1 MLKKINRD
9 FFAILFLTI
18 LGLTYFYFI
27 RGYRLDNLQYFI
39 DPSGDIY
46 SLIYMPVKIMTENTW
61 IYSTNMLGAP
71 FVGNFYDFQVLWID
85 TLHFIFIKLLT
96 LFFSDISYVIGLYYV
111 ISGFGI
117 IYISYIVLRML
128 KVSIIF
134 SIWGSIVYFTI
145 PYYFIRIGHYELV
158 LYQFIPL
165 SLLLCYWCY
174 FDDKFFIINRN
185 QWKYRKNIYG
195 LIICICLALTGL
207 AYYTSYVCILLFI
220 TGILKSKLK
229 DIKKIRSSL
238 TAIIILLLIFLINV
252 SPALV
257 YQYENGRNTQV
268 ASRNIGDTERF
279 GLKLTQLIL
288 PIYPKTDYMK
298 SKVEQY
304 NNEAPLVTENSTASI
319 GLIGTL
325 GEFLLLIYLFKESY
339 FDKKILLLSRLNLG
353 LFLWG
358 TIGGLSTLFGLFINP
373 IFRSNNR
380 TSIFIAFIAIT
391 TICIFFD
398 RIIQQKNSL
407 IKKRV
412 YYIVFS
418 LFMVVGIFLQLPEKI
433 NGEYYND
440 IKNKI
445 EIQKSFFSEIEKTLP
460 SGSMVYQLPYV
471 PFPEYP
477 AVNKMEPYEHLT
489 AYIYSNNL
497 KWSYGA
503 MKGRYEDD
511 WQNEINILPLEQK
524 LKILSI
530 VGFKGIYIDRRAYN
544 EKDLIDL
551 EESLKYFLDV
561 QPIVSTDNTRIFY
574 SMEKYN
580 EKYLREYNESELNIL
595 KQNILNMKVGHSDL
609 DFNKSEIL
617 VEGFYDKEDHFR
629 WMRNEAKIIPE
640 KISLEKISF
649 IAYTNKEDFSN
660 LKIKIGNNFIKTYK
674 VNNKGTLIAFEI
686 PYNDIGQIIF
696 LETDANKVE
705 DNGEIRDLYI
715 RIEKEDVVYS
725 NLSDIIKNLK

>member
-1 MLKKINRD
+1 MLRKINRD
-9 FFAILFLTI
+9 FLALIFLTI
-18 LGLTYFYFI
+18 MGSVYFYFI

-39 DPSGDIY
+39 DPCGDIY

-71 FVGNFYDFQVLWID
+71 FSGIFYDFQVLWID
-85 TLHFIFIKLLT
+85 TLHFIFIKILT
-96 LFFSDISYVIGLYYV
+96 LFFSDISYIIGLYYV
-111 ISGFGI
+111 ISGFFI
-117 IYISYIVLRML
+117 IYISYMVLRAL
-128 KVSIIF
+128 GISIYF
-134 SIWGSIVYFTI
+134 SIWGAIAYFTI
-145 PYYFIRIGHYELV
+145 PYYLIRMGHYELA

-165 SLLLCYWCY
+165 ALLLCYWCY
-174 FDDKFFIINRN
+174 FDDKFFVINKN
-185 QWKYRKNIYG
+185 QWKYKRNIYG

-207 AYYTSYVCILLFI
+207 AYYTSYACIMLFI

-229 DIKKIRSSL
+229 SIKQMQSSFV
-238 TAIIILLLIFLINV
+238 AIVIILIVFFINV
-252 SPALV
+252 SPALI
-257 YQYENGRNTQV
+257 YQYENGKNMQV
-268 ASRNIGDTERF
+268 TNRSIGDTEQF
-279 GLKLTQLIL
+279 GLKFTQLVL
-288 PIYPKTDYMK
+288 PIYPKTDFMK
-298 SKVEQY
+298 SKVEKY
-304 NNEAPLVTENSTASI
+304 NNEAPLITENITSSI
-319 GLIGTL
+319 GLVGTL

-407 IKKRV
+407 IKKKV
-412 YYIVFS
+412 YYILFS

-524 LKILSI
+524 LKVLSI
-530 VGFKGIYIDRRAYN
+530 VGFKGIYIDRRAYKEN
-544 EKDLIDL
+544 ELVDL
-551 EESLKYFLDV
+551 EEDLKQILNV
-561 QPIVSTDNTRIFY
+561 QPIVSNDNIRVFY
-574 SMEKYN
+574 SMKNYN

-595 KQNILNMKVGHSDL
+595 RQNILNMNLGHSN
-609 DFNKSEIL
+609 FN
-617 VEGFYDKEDHFR
+617 
-629 WMRNEAKIIPE
+629 
-640 KISLEKISF
+640 
-649 IAYTNKEDFSN
+649 
-660 LKIKIGNNFIKTYK
+660 
-674 VNNKGTLIAFEI
+674 
-686 PYNDIGQIIF
+686 
-696 LETDANKVE
+696 
-705 DNGEIRDLYI
+705 
-715 RIEKEDVVYS
+715 
-725 NLSDIIKNLK
+725 DIIKELK

>member
-1 MLKKINRD
+1 MKKINKD
-9 FFAILFLTI
+9 FFAIVFLTI
-18 LGLTYFYFI
+18 MGLIYFYFI
-27 RGYRLDNLQYFI
+27 RGYRLDNLQYFV
-39 DPSGDIY
+39 DPGGDIY
-46 SLIYMPVKIMTENTW
+46 SIIYMPVKIMTENTW

-71 FVGNFYDFQVLWID
+71 FIGNFYDYQVLWMD
-85 TLHFIFIKLLT
+85 TLHFIFIKILT
-96 LFFSDISYVIGLYYV
+96 LFFSDISYIIGLYYV

-117 IYISYIVLRML
+117 IYISYMVFRALNI
-128 KVSIIF
+128 SISF
-134 SIWGSIVYFTI
+134 SIWGAIAYFTI
-145 PYYFIRIGHYELV
+145 PYYLIRIGHYELA

-165 SLLLCYWCY
+165 ALLLCYWCY
-174 FDDKFFIINRN
+174 FDDKFFIIDKDK
-185 QWKYRKNIYG
+185 WKYRRNIYG
-195 LIICICLALTGL
+195 LIICICLALTGIG
-207 AYYTSYVCILLFI
+207 YYTCYTCIMLFI
-220 TGILKSKLK
+220 TGILKSRLK
-229 DIKKIRSSL
+229 NIKQVRSSF
-238 TAIIILLLIFLINV
+238 TAIVIIITVFFINI
-252 SPALV
+252 SPALI
-257 YQYENGRNTQV
+257 YQYENGKNIQV
-268 ASRNIGDTERF
+268 ANRSVGDTERF

-304 NNEAPLVTENSTASI
+304 NNEAPLVTENVTSSI

-339 FDKKILLLSRLNLG
+339 FDKKILLLSRLNIG

-380 TSIFIAFIAIT
+380 MSIFIAFIAIT

-407 IKKRV
+407 IKNKV
-412 YYIVFS
+412 YYIIFN
-418 LFMVVGIFLQLPEKI
+418 LIMICGIILQLPEKTSV
-433 NGEYYND
+433 EYYNN

-445 EIQKSFFSEIEKTLP
+445 EVQKNFFGEIEKIVP
-460 SGSMVYQLPYV
+460 ADSMIYQLPYV

-477 AVNKMEPYEHLT
+477 AVNKMEPYEHLA

-503 MKGRYEDD
+503 MKGRYEDN
-511 WQNEINILPLEQK
+511 WQNEINLLPLEERVK
-524 LKILSI
+524 VLSI
-530 VGFKGIYIDRRAYN
+530 VGFKGIYIDRRAYKEN
-544 EKDLIDL
+544 ELVDL
-551 EESLKYFLDV
+551 EENLKQILNV
-561 QPIVSTDNTRIFY
+561 QPIVSSDNIRVFY
-574 SMEKYN
+574 SMKNYN
-580 EKYLREYNESELNIL
+580 EKYLRKYNENELNIL
-595 KQNILNMKVGHSDL
+595 RQNILNIKVGHGDL
-609 DFNKSEIL
+609 DFDKSEISI
-617 VEGFYDKEDHFR
+617 EGFYDKEDNFR

-696 LETDANKVE
+696 LETDANKVKAS
-705 DNGEIRDLYI
+705 GEKRDLYI
-715 RIEKEDVVYS
+715 KIEKEDVVYS
-725 NLSDIIKNLK
+725 NLSGIIKNLK